1 MRILILNWRC
11 PMNPQAGGAEYLTY
25 EIAKRLVAGGD
36 TVEWF
41 SAAFPGAKPEEDLDG
56 VHVVRAGRQWTVH
69 LHAFRRYF
77 RRLHSRFDLV
87 IDEVNTVP
95 FFTPLWADVPVFLLI
110 YQLARQVWWYESPFP
125 ISLMGFALEPAYL
138 RIYRRVPAFTE
149 SRSTLGDLRRLG
161 FSGPVTVVPVGVS
174 PVADVTRANGEGPT
188 FVYVGRLS
196 RSKRVGDIIRAFE
209 IFQRTNS
216 GSRLWLLGDGPGRH
230 VRGLR
235 RLVGHLGLDGS
246 VEFCGKVSAREK
258 YKRMSAAHALL
269 MASVRE
275 GWGLVVTEANSCGT
289 PAVAY
294 DVAGLRDSIRHE
306 ETGLLV
312 APTHQALAEGMVRI
326 WRDRPLH
333 RRLASQALTWSR
345 TFSYERSTEVVR
357 STIANMVASGT
368 IK

>member
-1 MRILILNWRC
+1 
-11 PMNPQAGGAEYLTY
+11 MNPQAGGAEYLTY

-36 TVEWF
+36 TVEGF
-41 SAAFPGAKPEEDLDG
+41 SAAFPGAKTEEDLDG

-188 FVYVGRLS
+188 FVYV
-196 RSKRVGDIIRAFE
+196 
-209 IFQRTNS
+209 
-216 GSRLWLLGDGPGRH
+216 
-230 VRGLR
+230 
-235 RLVGHLGLDGS
+235 
-246 VEFCGKVSAREK
+246 
-258 YKRMSAAHALL
+258 
-269 MASVRE
+269 
-275 GWGLVVTEANSCGT
+275 
-289 PAVAY
+289 
-294 DVAGLRDSIRHE
+294 
-306 ETGLLV
+306 
-312 APTHQALAEGMVRI
+312 
-326 WRDRPLH
+326 
-333 RRLASQALTWSR
+333 
-345 TFSYERSTEVVR
+345 
-357 STIANMVASGT
+357 
-368 IK
+368 